1 MEESLEELAEL
12 AAGAGAEVVG
22 RAMQTRPGPE
32 AATLIGQG
40 KVEELRVQVQ
50 SDAADVLIFDHDLTP
65 TQQRNLEKAAGCKV
79 IDRTQLILDIF
90 ASRARTRE
98 GRMQVEL
105 AQLTYLLP
113 RLTGHGAQMSRLGG
127 GIGTRGPGETKLETD
142 RRRIAQRIK
151 KIKDDLEGVRAG
163 RALHRQRRS
172 AVPLATLALAGY
184 TNAGKS
190 TLFNRLTR
198 AGVLADARMFATLDP
213 TVRPL
218 TLPSRRRVLLSDTV
232 GFIRNLPTT
241 LVQAFRATLEEV
253 KEAALVVHVVD
264 ISAPAAAE
272 NTTHVLEVLAE
283 IDAAQIP
290 QILVMNKV
298 DRVLDG
304 AVADTEA
311 IQRRLLS
318 GSPGHADAR
327 AVAISAL
334 TGEGVD
340 RLLVAIDEIL
350 PLDPIVRATLH
361 LSAGDGATL
370 SMLHEFGR
378 VLSTRYTGEGCE
390 IEAEIPQSLER
401 RLAVRD

>member
-1 MEESLEELAEL
+1 
-12 AAGAGAEVVG
+12 
-22 RAMQTRPGPE
+22 
-32 AATLIGQG
+32 
-40 KVEELRVQVQ
+40 
-50 SDAADVLIFDHDLTP
+50 
-65 TQQRNLEKAAGCKV
+65 
-79 IDRTQLILDIF
+79 
-90 ASRARTRE
+90 
-98 GRMQVEL
+98 MQVEL
-105 AQLTYLLP
+105 AQLSYVLP

-198 AGVLADARMFATLDP
+198 AGVVADARMFATLDP

-218 TLPSRRRVLLSDTV
+218 ALPSRRKVLLSDTV
-232 GFIRNLPTT
+232 GFIRSLPTT

-253 KEAALVVHVVD
+253 REAALILHVVD
-264 ISAPAAAE
+264 ISAPVAAE
-272 NTTHVLEVLAE
+272 NTAHVREVLAE
-283 IDAAQIP
+283 IDAAEIP

-298 DRVLDG
+298 DRVPG
-304 AVADTEA
+304 GSPADTDTIA
-311 IQRRLLS
+311 RRLLS
-318 GSPGHADAR
+318 GSPEHPNTR
-327 AVAISAL
+327 AVGISAV

-340 RLLVAIDEIL
+340 RLLQTIDEVL
-350 PLDPIVRATLH
+350 LLDPIVRTVLH
-361 LSAGDGATL
+361 LAPGDGATMA
-370 SMLHEFGR
+370 MLHEFGR
-378 VLSTRYTGEGCE
+378 VLSTRYTEEGSE

-401 RLAVRD
+401 RLASKD